1 MVMSGAS
8 QYIYLL
14 GLLVVPGLLLLMLLM
29 SWLEQHFVYRLVAD
43 DIARLLQSESAVD
56 DLEARIA
63 ASAQPLFLVD
73 RR

>member
-1 MVMSGAS
+1 MSGPG

-14 GLLVVPGLLLLMLLM
+14 GLLVVPGLLALMLLM
-29 SWLEQHFVYRLVAD
+29 QWLEQHFVYRLVAD
-43 DIARLLQSESAVD
+43 DIARLLRSESPID

-63 ASAQPLFLVD
+63 VSAQPLFLVD